1 MTRRRALATFLVAA
15 VGLSVLTVPH
25 VSAVTKPT
33 ARPVTKLTA
42 RPATKSTLRP
52 VTKPSQRPWFRS
64 SKAFWEPITSR
75 PAIDPASN
83 ALAAVL
89 SQPGVG
95 RVLNLQS
102 FAVPVV
108 SWDDRSNPEPLLVT
122 NAGDDRWGRNDLEAV
137 AALRVPAGTA
147 PAAGSDAKLVVV
159 DRARNRV
166 IDLWAVSH
174 QKGTWNSGWGGVY
187 ALDGDGT
194 SRWPQYAGHGPY
206 DRPFGLPVSRATG
219 SGISSLAGLL
229 TIDDV
234 RRGWIDHA
242 LVFATDRSCG
252 PADTGPFRY
261 PATTTDGNYLGK
273 PCLPEGS
280 RIQLDPAIR
289 LDLIP
294 MGRGERMIG
303 EALQRYGAFNID
315 NGGSRLGFIA
325 TLPTSSQQAAYT
337 AVGLIGD
344 YVSLEHL
351 PWRSVRVLS
360 AGATPRP

>member
-1 MTRRRALATFLVAA
+1 MTRGRGLRTFVVTA

-25 VSAVTKPT
+25 VSAVSGRKHAPT
-33 ARPVTKLTA
+33 TT
-42 RPATKSTLRP
+42 RPA
-52 VTKPSQRPWFRS
+52 TKPSQRPWFRS
-64 SKAFWEPITSR
+64 SKAFWEPIVSR
-75 PAIDPASN
+75 PAIDSASS
-83 ALAAVL
+83 ALAAL
-89 SQPGVG
+89 LAAPGAG

-108 SWDDRSNPEPLLVT
+108 AWNDRSAPEPLVVT
-122 NAGDDRWGRNDLEAV
+122 NAGEDRWGRNDLEAIP
-137 AALRVPAGTA
+137 ALRVPAGTA

-166 IDLWAVSH
+166 IDLWAVTR
-174 QKGTWNSGWGGVY
+174 QPGTWNAGWGGVY

-206 DRPFGLPVSRATG
+206 DRPFDLPLSRATG

-229 TIDDV
+229 TFDDV

-252 PADTGPFRY
+252 PPDTGPFRY
-261 PATTTDGNYLGK
+261 PATTTDGNYPGK

-289 LDLIP
+289 LDLIT

-325 TLPTSSQQAAYT
+325 ALPTPSQQAAYS
-337 AVGLIGD
+337 AAGLIGD